1 MSDAD
6 AFSSFLRRVR
16 AGDADAAAELVRRY
30 EPLVRRA
37 VRLQLEDRRLRRLF
51 DSSDVC
57 QSVLASFFVRAAA
70 GQYDLSGP
78 EQLVKL
84 LVTMTKNKVAS
95 EARKQT
101 RQRRDQRRVAGGDQA
116 LAGVA
121 SPGPTPSRYMAG
133 RELLARFREKLTDEE
148 RQVADLRSQGLG
160 WDEVAARLGGT
171 AQARR
176 MQLSRAL
183 ARVARDLGLDD
194 NHA

>member
-6 AFSSFLRRVR
+6 SFSSFLRRVR
-16 AGDADAAAELVRRY
+16 AGDAEAAAELVRRY

-57 QSVLASFFVRAAA
+57 QSVLASFFARAAV
-70 GQYDLSGP
+70 GQYDLDGP

-101 RQRRDQRRVAGGDQA
+101 RQRRDQRRVAGGDEA
-116 LAGVA
+116 LATVA
-121 SPGPTPSRYMAG
+121 GRGPTPSRHLAG
-133 RELLARFREKLTDEE
+133 RELLARFREQLTEEE
-148 RQVADLRSQGLG
+148 RQVADLRAEGLG

-176 MQLSRAL
+176 MQLSRAT

-194 NHA
+194 DDA